1 MTVYYNSGITNPD
14 VISTNGK
21 NLFHNYKRDFSFI
34 NSFEMTF
41 QSDAIPSFVRLLIL
55 LFFISTV
62 TVFSQT
68 QVDSLEFISVEKPF
82 NLLSTKLE
90 KQLNTYSLHSIFLF
104 DKAFNKVK
112 LKLSEGYNSSFVN
125 SAEKSIRDEQSF
137 SLSSAYKITS
147 LFNLGL
153 LVHNN
158 ILSDSRK
165 IEINSAS
172 VTNTALFSEINPM
185 DKLTITPFAG
195 YMNNRQIGQNDYGA
209 LYGGEAI
216 LNNLNTPDF
225 NLYSEFKFRN
235 EDISP
240 RKNALRFFDVQFTNN
255 FTPQVKNQV
264 QLDYVL
270 NKKDFY
276 FQADSLTA
284 ASFDI
289 SNNIQ
294 SRTEANYIIQDKF
307 QHANFLNAFVLDIT
321 GRMSYRNIDRDTR
334 YRLPL
339 NTKSIFDT
347 RINEL
352 NLELESSAG
361 YSSSFFDGLIKV
373 IFSGRDEQ
381 HLTKRFAGVSDI
393 LYEERQ
399 RDENSK
405 NNNAARASLSFLGN
419 LNLSQTDKL
428 YFSFFQ
434 NKLKYDTPSN
444 INFDDRDEVL
454 SILKIKYSKLL
465 TPFFETFLSLEG
477 TINHTVYIFAEKSS
491 NNNFNRIIR
500 LSSGGNYVGKN
511 ISSYNTFEVSA
522 NYTVYD
528 FEELNPNFHSYSF
541 RQFSANDSSNIK
553 ITKGLIFR
561 VFSYVKLSEQ
571 GDLQWK
577 AFSTHPNRFLSEV
590 YSEPKLAVQIK
601 EILFST
607 GIRYFAINTFNFN
620 GQQKI
625 PESKYLS
632 IGPVAEINLLIRSRL
647 SLNFYGWYEFITDSG
662 NMNRK
667 MANFNF
673 EMNWKF

>member
-1 MTVYYNSGITNPD
+1 M
-14 VISTNGK
+14 
-21 NLFHNYKRDFSFI
+21 
-34 NSFEMTF
+34 
-41 QSDAIPSFVRLLIL
+41 
-55 LFFISTV
+55 
-62 TVFSQT
+62 
-68 QVDSLEFISVEKPF
+68 
-82 NLLSTKLE
+82 
-90 KQLNTYSLHSIFLF
+90 LN
-104 DKAFNKVK
+104 V
-112 LKLSEGYNSSFVN
+112 
-125 SAEKSIRDEQSF
+125 
-137 SLSSAYKITS
+137 
-147 LFNLGL
+147 GL

-172 VTNTALFSEINPM
+172 VTNTALFTEINPM
-185 DKLTITPFAG
+185 NNLVITPYAG

-209 LYGGEAI
+209 MYGSEAI
-216 LNNLNTPDF
+216 FNNFGTEDY

-240 RKNALRFFDVQFTNN
+240 RKNELRFFNLQFTNN
-255 FTPQVKNQV
+255 FTPVVTNQL
-264 QLDYVL
+264 QIDYSL
-270 NKKDFY
+270 SKKDFY
-276 FQADSLTA
+276 FHADSLTA
-284 ASFDI
+284 KSFDI
-289 SNNIQ
+289 LNNIQ
-294 SRTEANYIIQDKF
+294 SRTEANYIVQDKF
-307 QHANFLNAFVLDIT
+307 RHADFLNTFVLDLT
-321 GRMSYRNIDRDTR
+321 GRVSYRTIDRDTR

-352 NLELESSAG
+352 NLEFESSAG
-361 YSSSFFDGLIKV
+361 YSSHLFEGLVKV

-393 LYEERQ
+393 LYEDRQ

-405 NNNAARASLSFLGN
+405 NNNAVRASLSFLGN
-419 LNLSQTDKL
+419 LKFSKTDNL
-428 YFSFFQ
+428 YFSLFQ
-434 NKLKYDTPSN
+434 NKLQYDTPSN
-444 INFDDRDEVL
+444 INYDDRDEVL
-454 SILKIKYSKLL
+454 SIVRLKYSKLL
-465 TPFFETFLSLEG
+465 TPFFQTFLSLEG

-500 LSSGGNYVGKN
+500 LSSGGDYIGKN

-553 ITKGLIFR
+553 ITKNLMFR
-561 VFSYVKLSEQ
+561 IFSYVKLSEQ

-577 AFSTHPNRFLSEV
+577 AFSTHPNRYLSEI

-601 EILFST
+601 EVLFSA
-607 GIRYFAINTFNFN
+607 GMRYFSINTYNFN
-620 GQQKI
+620 GEQKI
-625 PESKYLS
+625 LESKYLS
-632 IGPVAEINLLIRSRL
+632 LGPVAEINLLIRSRL
-647 SLNFYGWYEFITDSG
+647 SLNFYGWYEFISASANT
-662 NMNRK
+662 NRK